1 MGARGPHDDFESAE
15 KTARAAFEHYTQH
28 QDLDLLRDAYVSDE
42 LEYVTR
48 QGTFHGHDKWMTDF
62 AVQEGNF
69 DFDNEVEEVI
79 DAGEGAIVLLNRVLR
94 RDKETGEVVW
104 KAWPAVVARILDGKF
119 VFFEG
124 YIDRRAALAALG
136 VEQG

>member
-1 MGARGPHDDFESAE
+1 MGARGPHDDFETAE
-15 KTARAAFEHYTQH
+15 RVARAAFGHYSEH
-28 QDLDLLRDAYVSDE
+28 QDLELIRDAYVSE
-42 LEYVTR
+42 EVEYVTR
-48 QGTFHGHDKWMTDF
+48 QGTFHGHDRWMDDF

-69 DFDNEVEEVI
+69 DFENEVEEVI
-79 DAGEGAIVLLNRVLR
+79 DAGEGAIILFNKVLR
-94 RDKETGEVVW
+94 KDKESGAVVW

-124 YIDRRAALAALG
+124 YIDRRQALADYG